1 MRITVGID
9 EAGRGPLAGPVAV
22 GAVAVVDSMRARKA
36 VAKAFPKV
44 KDSKQLSE
52 KAREVWFAEIKKLGA
67 EGYISW
73 TVSFSSAK
81 IIDDKDIEK
90 IQEDVKQLIDNAVK
104 FAEESPEPDV
114 TEVMGWVYA

>member
-1 MRITVGID
+1 LL
-9 EAGRGPLAGPVAV
+9 E
-22 GAVAVVDSMRARKA
+22 
-36 VAKAFPKV
+36 
-44 KDSKQLSE
+44 
-52 KAREVWFAEIKKLGA
+52 
-67 EGYISW
+67 
-73 TVSFSSAK
+73 AK

>member
-1 MRITVGID
+1 MSILTKEEID
-9 EAGRGPLAGPVAV
+9 AWKRHDPIDRFQNLLLE
-22 GAVAVVDSMRARKA
+22 
-36 VAKAFPKV
+36 
-44 KDSKQLSE
+44 
-52 KAREVWFAEIKKLGA
+52 
-67 EGYISW
+67 
-73 TVSFSSAK
+73 AK